1 MKMVLVG
8 MNVLMLV
15 ISASAL
21 VLGVV
26 LVLSAPAG
34 QSDKF
39 LSPMIFASI
48 AFLLSATW
56 IGNLRFI
63 AGRFA
68 SPQGLVIMN
77 FASGVVGS
85 CAAFSEVA
93 AGSVDVRL
101 WIGFMLLVLLNIGC
115 TTCWMLTRQQRG
127 SLTEC
132 E

>member
-21 VLGVV
+21 VLGGV
-26 LVLSAPAG
+26 LVLFAPAG

-39 LSPMIFASI
+39 LGPMIFASI

-63 AGRFA
+63 AGRFS

-93 AGSVDVRL
+93 TGSVDARL